1 MQIAGGIALQ
11 PVFSALTQ
19 YWTNLSVH
27 YWKEGVPPN
36 LCCCNCSW
44 DILVMCVQLYPRK
57 IKVQITHLDI
67 ISRWEVYNILMS
79 DHRLERILVLFCSVL
94 PTGGKNN
101 LISSSNISF
110 TATVAFLSH
119 AAAPPPP
126 SVAAFHH
133 NRDLSSGD
141 VSFDDNGSGRIMQF
155 FPSSQHGEAAA
166 ARLLVWAGWVG
177 GQLQKQLLCLSSAK
191 GASLSATMDVFTK
204 SGPKGDPVS
213 ACGWRSFLA
222 ARLHRAANI
231 RHNNAW
237 QSAEAA
243 FKGK

>member
-1 MQIAGGIALQ
+1 MYTSEKAFGSVMFF
-11 PVFSALTQ
+11 PSYWLTE
-19 YWTNLSVH
+19 S
-27 YWKEGVPPN
+27 
-36 LCCCNCSW
+36 
-44 DILVMCVQLYPRK
+44 
-57 IKVQITHLDI
+57 
-67 ISRWEVYNILMS
+67 
-79 DHRLERILVLFCSVL
+79 
-94 PTGGKNN
+94 
-101 LISSSNISF
+101 SSSNFSF
-110 TATVAFLSH
+110 TATVTFLRH
-119 AAAPPPP
+119 AAALPPL
-126 SVAAFHH
+126 SRAAWQH

-141 VSFDDNGSGRIMQF
+141 VSFVDNDSGRIMQF
-155 FPSSQHGEAAA
+155 FPPSQRGEAAA
-166 ARLLVWAGWVG
+166 APLLVCAGWVG

-191 GASLSATMDVFTK
+191 GASLSLTIDVFTK